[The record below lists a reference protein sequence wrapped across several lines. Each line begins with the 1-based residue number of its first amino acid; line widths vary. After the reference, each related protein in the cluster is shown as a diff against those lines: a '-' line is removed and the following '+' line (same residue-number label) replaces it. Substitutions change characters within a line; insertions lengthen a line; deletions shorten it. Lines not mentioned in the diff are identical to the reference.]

1 MYERSDDALAN
12 RLFCPMRCRLELRWE
27 NPFIGANTV
36 EAVADEPLKLER
48 RITAGHN
55 NMCDF
60 SLREASR

>member
-1 MYERSDDALAN
+1 
-12 RLFCPMRCRLELRWE
+12 MRRRLELRWE
-27 NPFIGANTV
+27 NPFIGANIV
-36 EAVADEPLKLER
+36 EATADEPLKLER